1 MAKTAVIRHPLEWT
15 ASRLGALGSR
25 GTTAGPEVLRQAV
38 LPPAAIIGTAD
49 LRAALRAGLDDFLAF
64 RSDVIILCIMYP
76 LAGAVLW
83 RFATSM
89 DLLQLVFPLVAGFA
103 LVGPLFATGLYE
115 MSRQRER
122 GGEISW
128 GAAFD
133 AFRSPNIGAIFVLGI
148 VLMAILGAWLLA
160 AQGIYAST
168 VAHEHP
174 DSMNAFMNDVLFTGP
189 GVAMIIG
196 GFSVGFVFAAIVLC
210 VSLISFPLL
219 LDRNVSPEQAVA
231 ASIAASRANPKT
243 VAVWGVIVAAGLAI
257 GAAPGLIGLI
267 VTMPIL
273 GHATWHLYRRL
284 LPG

>member
-1 MAKTAVIRHPLEWT
+1 MAKSAVIRHPLEWT
-15 ASRLGALGSR
+15 ASRLGALGGP
-25 GTTAGPEVLRQAV
+25 GTTAGPAFARPAV
-38 LPPAAIIGTAD
+38 LPPPAIIGTTD
-49 LRAALRAGLDDFLAF
+49 LRSALRAGLDDFLAF
-64 RSDVIILCIMYP
+64 RSDVIVLCIMYP
-76 LAGAVLW
+76 LAGSVLW
-83 RFATSM
+83 RFATGM

-115 MSRQRER
+115 MSRQRESGR
-122 GGEISW
+122 DISW

-133 AFRSPNIGAIFVLGI
+133 AFRSPNIGAIFGLGF
-148 VLMAILGAWLLA
+148 VLMTILAAWLFA

-174 DSMNAFMNDVLFTGP
+174 ASVNEFINDVLFTGP
-189 GVAMIIG
+189 GVAMMIG
-196 GFSVGFVFAAIVLC
+196 GFAAGFAFAAVVLC
-210 VSLISFPLL
+210 ISLISFPLL
-219 LDRNVSPEQAVA
+219 LDRHVSLEQAVA
-231 ASIAASRANPKT
+231 ASIAAARANPQT

-257 GAAPGLIGLI
+257 GAAPALIGLI